1 MITIKL
7 RPGQDPIRA
16 MQKMK
21 SLLIIE
27 DLFADLKRKRY
38 FTKPCIAKRLK
49 SKEAER
55 KKKKE
60 ERREL
65 RAIERAERANYG

>member
-7 RPGQDPIRA
+7 RPGQDLNRA
-16 MQKMK
+16 MMKMK

-49 SKEAER
+49 SKEADR
-55 KKKKE
+55 KNKKE
-60 ERREL
+60 ERRVL
-65 RAIERAERANYG
+65 RSIERAERNE

>member
-16 MQKMK
+16 MQKLK
-21 SLLIIE
+21 SQIIVE
-27 DLFADLKRKRY
+27 DLFAVLKRKRY

-49 SKEAER
+49 RKEAER
-55 KKKKE
+55 QRQKDL
-60 ERREL
+60 RREIRSL
-65 RAIERAERANYG
+65 ERAERANYG

>member
-7 RPGQDPIRA
+7 RPGQDPNRA
-16 MQKMK
+16 IQKLKRM
-21 SLLIIE
+21 IIE
-27 DLFADLKRKRY
+27 EELFAVLKRKRY

-60 ERREL
+60 ERKEL
-65 RAIERAERANYG
+65 RAIERAERADYG